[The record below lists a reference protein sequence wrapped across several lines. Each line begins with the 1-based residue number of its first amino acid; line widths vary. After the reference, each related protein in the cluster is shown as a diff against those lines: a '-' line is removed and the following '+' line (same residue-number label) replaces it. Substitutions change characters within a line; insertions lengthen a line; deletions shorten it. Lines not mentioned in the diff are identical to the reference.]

1 MCLKCTQEY
10 GAEKT
15 KYDVRYINNVCFCS
29 FDVLRSIVCTKI
41 ILILNERTQIEDQ
54 CGNTKQQT
62 FNTNIIT
69 TNMQSHLR

>member
-29 FDVLRSIVCTKI
+29 FKCIKKHCVYKD
-41 ILILNERTQIEDQ
+41 NFDFE
-54 CGNTKQQT
+54 
-62 FNTNIIT
+62 
-69 TNMQSHLR
+69 